1 MQATAR
7 QARVDAASDLRFRRE
22 RIQAEARPR
31 ANLLIRTARPGA
43 RSAHSRYDAAARVL
57 REWYLV
63 VYDASAASSLG
74 QTGKVPGPEAVEA
87 TTALVGRIRTG
98 QDRQGPLKATALI
111 WRVARADADA
121 AVLATI
127 LNLRSAVPDQARV
140 QVGRLL
146 AGCVPAEDLRC
157 AILRH
162 WYQRCYLEVVDAE
175 LGLLAPLKAITPAEA
190 HEVAASIS
198 AGQARRLIG
207 ADGVPLLTAHGT
219 RLTGADRRLADGAT
233 GVVLPTSRPAERVC
247 PDRSLREHV
256 IRGWAG
262 SSSAGRTAWAR
273 AAGVPEAADH
283 RRWVDVP
290 DGAQSPLIAR
300 WLEDHRDHFAQ
311 PVSNDEPAQYPPFV
325 AARHRLRGSAEGAAA
340 RMFAHAPHV
349 PR

>member
-1 MQATAR
+1 M
-7 QARVDAASDLRFRRE
+7 
-22 RIQAEARPR
+22 
-31 ANLLIRTARPGA
+31 
-43 RSAHSRYDAAARVL
+43 
-57 REWYLV
+57 
-63 VYDASAASSLG
+63 
-74 QTGKVPGPEAVEA
+74 
-87 TTALVGRIRTG
+87 
-98 QDRQGPLKATALI
+98 
-111 WRVARADADA
+111 
-121 AVLATI
+121 
-127 LNLRSAVPDQARV
+127 
-140 QVGRLL
+140 
-146 AGCVPAEDLRC
+146 PAEDLRC

-175 LGLLAPLKAITPAEA
+175 LGLLAPLKAITAAEA

-207 ADGVPLLTAHGT
+207 TDGVPLLTAHGT
-219 RLTGADRRLADGAT
+219 RLTDADRRLAAGAI
-233 GVVLPTSRPAERVC
+233 GVVVPIPRAAERVC
-247 PDRSLREHV
+247 PDRLREHV

-283 RRWVDVP
+283 RRWADVP

-300 WLEDHRDHFAQ
+300 WLEDHRDRFAQ
-311 PVSNDEPAQYPPFV
+311 PVSNEPAQYPPFV